1 MPAQLGVAPNH
12 QFVLLGCLRATN
24 MTSTVRGRV
33 HRQPALCG
41 GRLLSPGLLPQP
53 RFSGNFLSCPVWEAP
68 RARSPAIAGG
78 GTWWWG
84 GGVEGSHAGTVLDST
99 AGVSL
104 APQRTGGHCRVS
116 LSKGSTPTPTPRVL
130 VCFPSCFGRQS
141 LRRGSPWGGMV
152 GRGPVWGPRGS
163 QRAPCPSPW
172 QPLSPWTMS
181 TGK

>member
-104 APQRTGGHCRVS
+104 APQRTGV
-116 LSKGSTPTPTPRVL
+116 TAEL
-130 VCFPSCFGRQS
+130 VC
-141 LRRGSPWGGMV
+141 L
-152 GRGPVWGPRGS
+152 
-163 QRAPCPSPW
+163 RAPPPPP
-172 QPLSPWTMS
+172 PLVCWSVFPPALDGNHSGVEAPGVGWWGEGRS
-181 TGK
+181 GGHVGLREHPAHPPGSRCHRGR